1 MEKTYVD
8 ERGWQY
14 AVRPGL
20 GSDIFKAFY
29 RKPGRSWHA
38 VRALPWFTNEQE
50 AEADLARWAAKKG
63 MKCKEG

>member
-1 MEKTYVD
+1 MKKTYID

-14 AVRPGL
+14 AVRPSL
-20 GSDIFKAFY
+20 GNDVFKAFY

-38 VRALPWFTNEQE
+38 VRALPWFTSEQE